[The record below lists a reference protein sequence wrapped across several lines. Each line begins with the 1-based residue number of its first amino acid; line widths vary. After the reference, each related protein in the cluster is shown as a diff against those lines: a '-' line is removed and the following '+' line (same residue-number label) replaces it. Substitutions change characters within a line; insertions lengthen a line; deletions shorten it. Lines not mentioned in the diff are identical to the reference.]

1 MNKKPLLLSAA
12 VLALC
17 AAGIF
22 QSRDALLGHVS
33 AVHSAPMQAAGT
45 HAFAAGMSNAD
56 VQKGDSPLS
65 LGTRE
70 PQSRAAPSTNLA
82 QTPRTPQQAPQNTT
96 PAPPAGTGDAA
107 PVVDE
112 SALRYFA
119 TRGDTAR
126 LQAEIARLR
135 ALYPNWTPPADPT
148 AAAPTG
154 DPQLDGIWQ
163 LYATGRYSEARKAI
177 ADRQAAEAGWQ
188 PPANLTE
195 MLDLA
200 EARQRLVNA
209 SDLKQ
214 YNAVLGV
221 AAENPGLLT
230 CSEVDVLWRV
240 AEAFART
247 EKPAR
252 ARDAY
257 GYVLTNCQ
265 NPAERLATVQ
275 KASTLLPIEMMEDLL
290 SREKPGPDGQLEFE
304 PVKDDLARQFV
315 AKAGEDPKVTVPPAY
330 LSRME
335 RLAETNKLA
344 SDALLLGWY
353 NVGREKMDDAE
364 KWFRRA
370 RDVEDSASASEGLA
384 LALVAR
390 GEPREAED
398 IMFKWRSSSD
408 GARATYLAAAAN
420 LLALDPPVALEP
432 DILQRIATETV
443 AQKDAATAQEFGWY
457 SRAFQQPQMAQQ
469 WFSTALQWKPED
481 EPSAYGLAL
490 TYQELNNLAEVRRLQ
505 SQWGNQ
511 SQRILEIGRP
521 TAQAGVIAAAPA
533 VTTPVP
539 VQPQSRAM
547 TTAPR
552 MVSPQA
558 TAVAYEPSPPRQ
570 AGAVRGARQSGRC
583 SVSLNPEAL
592 SAQSALQ
599 QGWCLM
605 EANRPAEAVKA
616 FSAALKNGDS
626 TVRSDAAY
634 GQSLAYL
641 RMGLTDNAAVSA
653 TKSSMDRQKATE
665 LQVAI
670 LTDRALAAYESKH
683 YEEALILLD
692 QRARYAT
699 ERIDL
704 MVIRGY
710 AYLNM
715 KRYGEAVQVFEASAA
730 TGNADAIRG
739 LATAQN
745 ARPSRGP
752 QGG

>member
-22 QSRDALLGHVS
+22 QARDALLGHVS
-33 AVHSAPMQAAGT
+33 VVHSGPMQADGT
-45 HAFAAGMSNAD
+45 HAFAAGMNNAD
-56 VQKGDSPLS
+56 VQKADSPLS

-70 PQSRAAPSTNLA
+70 PQARAAPSTNPSQA
-82 QTPRTPQQAPQNTT
+82 PRTPQQTPQNTT
-96 PAPPAGTGDAA
+96 PTPQAGTGDAA

-126 LQAEIARLR
+126 LQAEIARLK

-148 AAAPTG
+148 AAGPTS

-177 ADRQAAEAGWQ
+177 ADRQAAETGWQ

-247 EKPAR
+247 EKPSR

-370 RDVEDSASASEGLA
+370 REAEDSASASEGLA

-398 IMFKWRSSSD
+398 IMFKWRNSSD

-432 DILQRIATETV
+432 DVLQRIATETV

-505 SQWGNQ
+505 SQWGDK

-521 TAQAGVIAAAPA
+521 AAQAGAIAAAPA
-533 VTTPVP
+533 VTTPAP

-547 TTAPR
+547 TSAPR

-570 AGAVRGARQSGRC
+570 TGAVRGARQSGRC

-699 ERIDL
+699 ERVDL